1 MAISRWFH
9 SVEKGVMSKV
19 EGKGGQVEGG
29 LTKNKV
35 EQNTISLPLSPT
47 NVCPSVVFEG
57 EDYDL
62 KVSINAT
69 AHGSCQ
75 RLCGELFPTRLRL

>member
-9 SVEKGVMSKV
+9 SVGKGVMRKV

-35 EQNTISLPLSPT
+35 EQNTIRLTLPPT
-47 NVCPSVVFEG
+47 NAYFYRG
-57 EDYDL
+57 QH
-62 KVSINAT
+62 K
-69 AHGSCQ
+69 
-75 RLCGELFPTRLRL
+75 